1 MMISHYLPFSGLSRI
16 RTYSVYPMG
25 PDLQSGAE
33 PKPSLQS
40 TQIFYDSCWTRTNE
54 SPLGREGYSL
64 QELPLSETAEFL
76 GLSPSVYPF
85 YPIQRLPQGTGQ
97 SVKKKSRRLRC
108 DLIKFYNKN
117 LTSRDTPYN
126 TWNNRTSSSELMTMN
141 MNKSV
146 T

>member
-16 RTYSVYPMG
+16 RTYNVYPKG
-25 PDLQSGAE
+25 PDLQSGAK
-33 PKPSLQS
+33 PPSLQS
-40 TQIFYDSCWTRTNE
+40 TQIFNDSCWTRTNE

-97 SVKKKSRRLRC
+97 SVKRKAADC
-108 DLIKFYNKN
+108 AA
-117 LTSRDTPYN
+117 T
-126 TWNNRTSSSELMTMN
+126 
-141 MNKSV
+141 
-146 T
+146 